1 MSRVLFDIF
10 DFINYLLKTLCKE
23 VLQCLVMIGVQIQ
36 LQNDF
41 VKILYFLLSIFRVK
55 PLITTRK
62 AYYYLV
68 INLFNCCRQNFGLV
82 LKYSLWVNINAIIML
97 CKWVSTFNAKLT
109 IIEYQLFSFV
119 VSIYDGIRR

>member
-10 DFINYLLKTLCKE
+10 DFINYLFKTLCKE

-41 VKILYFLLSIFRVK
+41 VKILYFLLSIFWVK

-62 AYYYLV
+62 DYLDDKH
-68 INLFNCCRQNFGLV
+68 N
-82 LKYSLWVNINAIIML
+82 K
-97 CKWVSTFNAKLT
+97 T
-109 IIEYQLFSFV
+109 
-119 VSIYDGIRR
+119 

>member
-1 MSRVLFDIF
+1 MSRVLFDIL

-62 AYYYLV
+62 AYKDD
-68 INLFNCCRQNFGLV
+68 NHN
-82 LKYSLWVNINAIIML
+82 K
-97 CKWVSTFNAKLT
+97 T
-109 IIEYQLFSFV
+109 
-119 VSIYDGIRR
+119 

>member
-23 VLQCLVMIGVQIQ
+23 VLQCLGLVMIGVQIQ

-62 AYYYLV
+62 AYKDD
-68 INLFNCCRQNFGLV
+68 NHN
-82 LKYSLWVNINAIIML
+82 K
-97 CKWVSTFNAKLT
+97 T
-109 IIEYQLFSFV
+109 
-119 VSIYDGIRR
+119 